1 MYDESDNE
9 NENNVPEM
17 EVDVEVVNVDENN
30 IIEKIEELIK
40 TNDLN
45 INNDELNQIK
55 EHIGDIKIKI
65 KEHIDEFDN
74 IMKDDEDIDTKN
86 LNEAQKFLVDE
97 FNKRKI
103 DIMNSK
109 DNRQTKRAIIDGL
122 RKKLKEDIT
131 FDTERRTRIDTLS
144 RTIKL
149 QMNDKSKERYDFCL
163 SNQPDKYV
171 KKSINRIKIKNL
183 LTFYE
188 INEILD
194 NCIKNNNANEIYKE
208 GKELFYLVDPDNKYP
223 ELCEKKEQ
231 DKKRLEEEKKNRIS
245 RSSQLQPL
253 LFAIDKLC
261 NIDNKYKNTK
271 TQLNT
276 YVENYIK
283 SNDNEI
289 TIKEEE
295 LYNELVDITNK
306 YVKKEQDKTNILNL
320 IKQ

>member
-17 EVDVEVVNVDENN
+17 NINVVNVNDNN

-40 TNDLN
+40 TKELN
-45 INNDELNQIK
+45 LNNDELNQIK

-65 KEHIDEFDN
+65 KEHIDEIDN
-74 IMKDDEDIDTKN
+74 IMKDDEEIDTKN

-109 DNRQTKRAIIDGL
+109 DNRQTKRIMIDQL
-122 RKKLKEDIT
+122 RQKLKEDIT
-131 FDTERRTRIDTLS
+131 FDTERRTMIDTLT

-149 QMNDKSKERYDFCL
+149 QLNDKGKECFDKCL
-163 SNQPDKYV
+163 SKQSEKYV
-171 KKSINRIKIKNL
+171 KKSINNIKINSCL
-183 LTFYE
+183 LFYE

-223 ELCEKKEQ
+223 ELCERKEQ

-261 NIDNKYKNTK
+261 NVDNKYKNTK
-271 TQLNT
+271 TQLNM
-276 YVENYIK
+276 YVDNYIK

-306 YVKKEQDKTNILNL
+306 YVRKEQDKTNILNL

>member
-9 NENNVPEM
+9 VENNAPEM
-17 EVDVEVVNVDENN
+17 EVEVDVEVVNVDENK

-40 TNDLN
+40 TN
-45 INNDELNQIK
+45 ELNQIK

-65 KEHIDEFDN
+65 KEHIGEIEN

-103 DIMNSK
+103 YIMNSR
-109 DNRQTKRAIIDGL
+109 DNIQTKRIMIDQL
-122 RKKLKEDIT
+122 RQKLKEDIT
-131 FDTERRTRIDTLS
+131 SDTERRTRIDTLS
-144 RTIKL
+144 RTIKSQL
-149 QMNDKSKERYDFCL
+149 NDKGKKCFDECL
-163 SNQPDKYV
+163 GKQPGKYV
-171 KKSINRIKIKNL
+171 NKSINRIKINSCL
-183 LTFYE
+183 LFYE

-208 GKELFYLVDPDNKYP
+208 GKELFYLKDPDNKYP
-223 ELCEKKEQ
+223 ELCERKEQ
-231 DKKRLEEEKKNRIS
+231 NKKRLEEEKKNRIS

-261 NIDNKYKNTK
+261 NVDNKYKNTK

-276 YVENYIK
+276 YVDNYIN

-306 YVKKEQDKTNILNL
+306 YVRKEQDKTNILNL

>member
-17 EVDVEVVNVDENN
+17 NINVVNVNDNN

-40 TNDLN
+40 TTELN
-45 INNDELNQIK
+45 LNNDELNQIK
-55 EHIGDIKIKI
+55 EHI
-65 KEHIDEFDN
+65 KEHIDEIEN

-97 FNKRKI
+97 FNRKKI
-103 DIMNSK
+103 DIMNSRN
-109 DNRQTKRAIIDGL
+109 NRQTKRIMIDQL

-131 FDTERRTRIDTLS
+131 CDTERRTRINTLS

-163 SNQPDKYV
+163 SNQPEKYV

-194 NCIKNNNANEIYKE
+194 NCIKNDNTNELYKE

-223 ELCEKKEQ
+223 ELCERKEQ
-231 DKKRLEEEKKNRIS
+231 DRKKVEEEKKNRLS

-261 NIDNKYKNTK
+261 NVDNKYKNTK

-306 YVKKEQDKTNILNL
+306 YVRKEQDKTNILNL
-320 IKQ
+320 IKY